1 MQIIDERCTKMS
13 IEDNIFKKYKVIKEK
28 LEPYGF
34 IKENDKY
41 KFSKKFM
48 KNKFEAVIY
57 IDSNNKISGKVI
69 DLEFN
74 EEYATFRIKDVEG
87 EFVNLVK
94 KEYVKIL
101 QNIADNCME
110 KECFIFP
117 QSNIICMYIK
127 DEYGIDPEFMWD
139 TNPGYGV
146 FKNSNNKW
154 FGIIMNIEKNKI
166 IPNCNNEEI
175 EVLDLKLDDK
185 VEKYLKIKGFYPAY
199 HMNKKSWI
207 SIILDGSVSTEII
220 EKLVE
225 TSYNNLND
233 IMNKKYYKEVFEYL
247 TKIPKGNVVTYKQI
261 AEHLGNKKLARVVGN
276 ILHKNP
282 DGDKYPCFKV
292 VNSQG
297 ELTDAFAFNGIEE
310 QKRRLEN
317 DGVKVANYKVDLDMY
332 QWKEKK

>member
-1 MQIIDERCTKMS
+1 MMLSLLSYIDEPLINETDYYKNLY
-13 IEDNIFKKYKVIKEK
+13 DNWINYNQ
-28 LEPYGF
+28 G
-34 IKENDKY
+34 
-41 KFSKKFM
+41 SKTL
-48 KNKFEAVIY
+48 NAY
-57 IDSNNKISGKVI
+57 
-69 DLEFN
+69 
-74 EEYATFRIKDVEG
+74 
-87 EFVNLVK
+87 
-94 KEYVKIL
+94 
-101 QNIADNCME
+101 
-110 KECFIFP
+110 
-117 QSNIICMYIK
+117 
-127 DEYGIDPEFMWD
+127 
-139 TNPGYGV
+139 
-146 FKNSNNKW
+146 
-154 FGIIMNIEKNKI
+154 
-166 IPNCNNEEI
+166 
-175 EVLDLKLDDK
+175 LKLDDK

-247 TKIPKGNVVTYKQI
+247 TKIPKGKVVTYKQI

-297 ELTDAFAFNGIEE
+297 GLTDAFAFNGIEK